1 MLFRSSL
8 SEMVLDPELMGHG
21 GLHELEKTAGEAI
34 AFSAALQSAARVA
47 RGAVQQQ
54 QMMMQGGVEEDDSE
68 RELRRQIGGFI
79 QQSEGVV

>member
-1 MLFRSSL
+1 
-8 SEMVLDPELMGHG
+8 MVLDPELMNQG

-54 QMMMQGGVEEDDSE
+54 QQQQQQQQLQQQQLQEEDDNE